1 METMNAFLLHA
12 RAAAV
17 SALWF
22 MFLALPLLAVR
33 VNTLHGEVE
42 WRWGSLLWVGAGAFA
57 LTLLWR
63 CVAQQGQ
70 RRATERSAGALTVFA
85 GRLLDDP
92 ALYRPALALLLV
104 VALLFP
110 WLVDTYQA
118 SIMGLALIFV
128 VLGLGL
134 NITVGLAGLLDL
146 GYIAFFAVGA
156 YGYALLN
163 THFGLGF
170 WLCLPLGGAFAALCG
185 LLLGFPILRL
195 RGDYL
200 AIVTLGFGSIAK
212 IVFENW
218 ETVFGGARGVAGIDR
233 PGLFGA
239 ELELA
244 GVTVYLYYLAL
255 ALVAAAAFVT
265 RRLQHSRI
273 GRAWVALREDEIA
286 CAAMGVDVARVK
298 LTAYAFGACW
308 AGLVGVIFAA
318 RSTYINPNSFTFLE
332 SALVLSIV
340 VLGGMGSIVGVVLA
354 ALVLVLLPEYLRA
367 VAEYR
372 MLLFGAIMVLMMIVR
387 PQGLI
392 VARRRRHAL
401 PARGEG

>member
-1 METMNAFLLHA
+1 MKNALT
-12 RAAAV
+12 RALGI
-17 SALWF
+17 ALWF
-22 MFLALPLLAVR
+22 MFLTLPLLAVR
-33 VNTLHGEVE
+33 VDTLHGQVE
-42 WRWGSLLWVGAGAFA
+42 WRWDNLLWVGAVTFMLA
-57 LTLLWR
+57 LLWYA
-63 CVAQQGQ
+63 VASW
-70 RRATERSAGALTVFA
+70 RLRYRPFA
-85 GRLLDDP
+85 DPVGPNPLVVITGRLFDDP
-92 ALYRPALALLLV
+92 ILYRPVLGILFA
-104 VALLFP
+104 VALIFP
-110 WLVDTYQA
+110 WLVDTYQVN
-118 SIMGLALIFV
+118 ILGLALIFV

-156 YGYALLN
+156 YCYALLN
-163 THFGLGF
+163 TRYGIGF
-170 WLCLPLGGAFAALCG
+170 WPCLPLGGLAGAAFG

-218 ETVFGGARGVAGIDR
+218 EDVFGGAQGIANVAR
-233 PGLFGA
+233 PGLFG
-239 ELELA
+239 LEMNLA
-244 GVTVYLYYLAL
+244 GVTTYLYYLL
-255 ALVAAAAFVT
+255 LFLVGITVFVT
-265 RRLQHSRI
+265 RRLQSSRI

-286 CAAMGVDVARVK
+286 CAAMGVDVARTK
-298 LTAYAFGACW
+298 LSAYAFGAFW

-318 RSTYINPNSFTFLE
+318 RNTYINPNSFTFME

-340 VLGGMGSIVGVVLA
+340 VLGGMGSIVGVVIA

-372 MLLFGAIMVLMMIVR
+372 MLVFGLVMVLMMILR

-392 VARRRRHAL
+392 VARRRRYRAV
-401 PARGEG
+401 GEG

>member
-1 METMNAFLLHA
+1 MTASLL
-12 RAAAV
+12 RASAI
-17 SALWF
+17 ALWF

-33 VNTLHGEVE
+33 VDTLNNVVE
-42 WRWGSLLWVGAGAFA
+42 WRWGNLLWVGAGVFA

-63 CVAQQGQ
+63 LATARWQ
-70 RRATERSAGALTVFA
+70 RRAAQSAIPGWLVSAF
-85 GRLLDDP
+85 GQLLDEP
-92 ALYRPALALLLV
+92 RLYRPALGMLLAL
-104 VALLFP
+104 ALIFP
-110 WLVDTYQA
+110 WLADTYQLN
-118 SIMGLALIFV
+118 IMGLALIFV

-156 YGYALLN
+156 YCYALLN
-163 THFGLGF
+163 TRFGLGF
-170 WLCLPLGGAFAALCG
+170 WTCLPLGGLTGATLG
-185 LLLGFPILRL
+185 ILLGFPILRL

-212 IVFENW
+212 IIFENW
-218 ETVFGGARGVAGIDR
+218 EGLFGGAQGIAGVAR

-239 ELELA
+239 ELDLS
-244 GVTVYLYYLAL
+244 GVTIYLYHLVLAL
-255 ALVAAAAFVT
+255 AAIAVFVT

-286 CAAMGVDVARVK
+286 CAAMGVDVARAK
-298 LTAYAFGACW
+298 LSAYAFGAFW

-318 RSTYINPNSFTFLE
+318 RNTYINPNSFTFME

-367 VAEYR
+367 LAEYR
-372 MLLFGAIMVLMMIVR
+372 MLVFGAVMVLMMLLR
-387 PQGLI
+387 PQGLVI
-392 VARRRRHAL
+392 ARRRRYQLQSEKTA
-401 PARGEG
+401 